1 MASYE
6 RGLNS
11 RGNSGSVKPFSILI
25 ADDHAVVRR
34 GLCKILRSQ
43 PGIAVCWEASNGLE
57 ALDQA
62 SKAKPDL
69 AILDLTMPVM
79 DGIESTR
86 RIREASP
93 ETEVLIL
100 TMHLTEEFARTALAA
115 GARGYVLKSDADEQL
130 VEAVQFMREHKPYF
144 TGELQRSMAQLF
156 SSGPHEES
164 RNDER
169 GRERAD
175 SLLTSREVEIVRLLA
190 AGRSNKEVAS
200 ALGIST
206 RTVESHRNRVM
217 RKMGF
222 TSFSALVR
230 FAVRSNLV
238 DA

>member
-11 RGNSGSVKPFSILI
+11 RGNSGRVKPFSILI

-156 SSGPHEES
+156 SSRPHEES
-164 RNDER
+164 RNNER
-169 GRERAD
+169 GRARAD
-175 SLLTSREVEIVRLLA
+175 SLLTSREGEIVRLLA

>member
-1 MASYE
+1 MASHE
-6 RGLNS
+6 QGLNS
-11 RGNSGSVKPFSILI
+11 RVNFGSIRPFRVLI
-25 ADDHAVVRR
+25 ADDHAIVRR

-62 SKAKPDL
+62 TKAKPDL

-79 DGIESTR
+79 DGIETTR
-86 RIREASP
+86 RIRESSP

-156 SSGPHEES
+156 SSRTHEVS
-164 RNDER
+164 VNNER
-169 GRERAD
+169 ARGRAD
-175 SLLTSREVEIVRLLA
+175 SPLTSREVEIVRLLA
-190 AGRSNKEVAS
+190 AGKSNKEVAS

-217 RKMGF
+217 RKMKF
-222 TSFSALVR
+222 TSFSALIR

>member
-1 MASYE
+1 MTSPE
-6 RGLNS
+6 RDLNP
-11 RGNSGSVKPFSILI
+11 RVNSGSTEPFRILI

-34 GLCKILRSQ
+34 GLCKLLRSQ
-43 PGIAVCWEASNGLE
+43 PGVAVCWEASNGLE

-62 SKAKPDL
+62 RKAKPEL

-79 DGIESTR
+79 DGIETTR
-86 RIREASP
+86 RIRESSP

-144 TGELQRSMAQLF
+144 TRELKKSMAQRF
-156 SSGPHEES
+156 SNRTREES
-164 RNDER
+164 GNDER
-169 GRERAD
+169 AGERAD

-190 AGRSNKEVAS
+190 AGKSNKEVAG

-217 RKMGF
+217 HKMEF

>member
-130 VEAVQFMREHKPYF
+130 VEAVQFMREHKAYF

-190 AGRSNKEVAS
+190 AGGSNKEVAS

>member
-1 MASYE
+1 MRSPE
-6 RGLNS
+6 RDLNPRVNS
-11 RGNSGSVKPFSILI
+11 RSIEPFRILI

-34 GLCKILRSQ
+34 GLCKLLRSQ
-43 PGIAVCWEASNGLE
+43 PGVAVCWEASNGLE

-62 SKAKPDL
+62 RKAKPEL

-79 DGIESTR
+79 DGIETTR
-86 RIREASP
+86 RIRESSP

-144 TGELQRSMAQLF
+144 TGELQKSMAQRF
-156 SSGPHEES
+156 SNRTREES
-164 RNDER
+164 DER
-169 GRERAD
+169 AGERAD

-190 AGRSNKEVAS
+190 AGKSNKEVAA

-217 RKMGF
+217 HKMEF